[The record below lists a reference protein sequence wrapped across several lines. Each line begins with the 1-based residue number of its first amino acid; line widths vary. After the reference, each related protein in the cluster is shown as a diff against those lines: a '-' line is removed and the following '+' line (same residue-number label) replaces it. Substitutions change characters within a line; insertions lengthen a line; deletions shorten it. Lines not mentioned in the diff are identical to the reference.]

1 MRKPLLS
8 ACVLVLGLVLSCGRA
23 DALEI
28 EELALGLSFEE
39 GQGAKVE
46 DLSPNGNDGDVMGPE
61 WADGGR
67 FGGSLLYDGMD
78 DFVEVPD
85 ADSLNIDGAMSV
97 LFWINYASIAGEQNA
112 IQKLELVGAPAHL
125 GWFIT
130 KLPGHTYRF
139 GLSGDAGRHDHDT
152 PALNPVDGEWNQV
165 VALFDGDFMK
175 FYWNNEVVNE
185 TDSANAEQTFSA
197 GDPVKIGARGQGGQT
212 FFTNGIIDEVAIV
225 PRAVTEDEV
234 DEHFNNSLAD
244 LLAVDSAG
252 KAATTWASLKALD

>member
-1 MRKPLLS
+1 MRILLRS
-8 ACVLVLGLVLSCGRA
+8 ACVVVAGLVLFSSRTT
-23 DALEI
+23 ALTTD
-28 EELALGLSFEE
+28 ELALGLSFGE
-39 GQGAKVE
+39 GKGNKVE
-46 DLSPNGNDGDVMGPE
+46 DLSPNGNDGEVIGPS
-61 WADGGR
+61 WTDDGR
-67 FGGSLLYDGMD
+67 FGGALEYDGTD
-78 DFVEVPD
+78 DVVEVPD

-97 LFWINYASIAGEQNA
+97 LFWINYASIVGEQNA

-139 GLSGDAGRHDHDT
+139 GLSGDAGRHDLDT

-165 VALFDGDFMK
+165 VALFDGNIMK
-175 FYWNNEVVNE
+175 FYWNNELVNE

-225 PRAVTEDEV
+225 ARAVTEDEV